1 MVGFM
6 GFTLLCIQSARRL
19 ARNSVGQIVNS
30 VDIVSKQSLVP
41 KSLLQE
47 KYFDLLNDPS
57 QKVVVGLG
65 PAGTGKTLFA
75 CHSAI
80 QHLKEKAVNKIVI
93 TRPFVSVDENI
104 GFLPG
109 SIKDKMDPFTRPLM
123 DIFLEYYSQSEL
135 NHLIHVN
142 KIEISTLGF
151 MRGRTFKNCF
161 IVADEMQNSSPSQM
175 KMLLTRLGEE
185 TRLVITGDL
194 NQSDLGAKNGL
205 NDFYSRIRGRTIPM
219 IESVEFENADV
230 QRSPIVSTILGLYDE
245 DVAVADESCDCDSRI
260 TEGCGES
267 CECDAATAVD
277 ECACDSCITE
287 GCGKSCACDVES
299 PDKEGDES
307 RETL

>member
-1 MVGFM
+1 MVGFI
-6 GFTLLCIQSARRL
+6 GFTFLCIQSARRL
-19 ARNSVGQIVNS
+19 SRNSAGQIVNV
-30 VDIVSKQSLVP
+30 VDIVKKTLVP
-41 KSLLQE
+41 KTFLQE

-123 DIFLEYYSQSEL
+123 DIFLEYYSQPEIDTL
-135 NHLIHVN
+135 MRLN

-175 KMLLTRLGEE
+175 KMLLTRLGEG
-185 TRLVITGDL
+185 TRLAVTGDL

-245 DVAVADESCDCDSRI
+245 TAAAAALQIEESCDCAECI
-260 TEGCGES
+260 AGES
-267 CECDAATAVD
+267 C
-277 ECACDSCITE
+277 SCVAE
-287 GCGKSCACDVES
+287 G
-299 PDKEGDES
+299 ES